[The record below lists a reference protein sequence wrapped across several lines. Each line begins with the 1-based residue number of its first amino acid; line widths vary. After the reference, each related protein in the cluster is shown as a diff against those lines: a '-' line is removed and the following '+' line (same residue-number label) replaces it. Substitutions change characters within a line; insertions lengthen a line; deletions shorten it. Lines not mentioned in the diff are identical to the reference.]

1 MLFPSSLKKMF
12 FPELG
17 CPNHIHNHMRSP
29 IRHAMMIPSVRLEPW
44 VRFFLR
50 VSLALGLL
58 LSVLPPS
65 PVAAAPGPEKGPD
78 AARVMEMVTWLSGE
92 KPFQTTRIYDRRGEP
107 LADIDDWGRRTIV
120 GFDEIPDFLIQ
131 ATIATEDR
139 RFYMHNGVDYR
150 AIARAAWQNTQAE
163 DIVSGGSTIT
173 QQLAR
178 LLFMPPSERYEQ
190 TLTRKVKEA
199 QLAIDLEKYYSKEE
213 ILAMYLNMVYYGH
226 RAYGVAA
233 AAEVY
238 FDKPLAELTPAECAL
253 LAGLPQSPVQYD
265 PLLHPRAA
273 LQRQSVVLSLMVEAG
288 VISAAEAAEIRAQP
302 LHFKAYQR
310 PANRAPHFVDYIRS
324 ILVERFGD
332 EGVHWGYQVH
342 TSLDLRYQ
350 ELAERIA
357 RAQVQE
363 MGKKHH
369 FNNAAVVMLHPV
381 TGEILAMV
389 GSVDFNDK
397 EIDGQV
403 NMAIEPRQPGS
414 SIKPVLYAAAFDRG
428 WSPASVIW
436 DQPVSY
442 KLNVRGALYTPHNIT
457 WRYYGPLHLRMAL
470 ANSLN
475 VPAVK
480 LLDQVGVPAMLET
493 ARKLGIHSWRKPARA
508 YGLSLAV
515 GGYETPLLEL
525 THAFATIAHQGV
537 YTPLHPITLLED
549 GAGRVV
555 YKADP
560 DREQSRAISPVA
572 AYQLASVLSDARAR
586 NMMFRRPSPLDTSQI
601 TAVKTGT
608 TDGWRDNLTVG
619 FTSYLAVGVWT
630 GNSDGHPM
638 TKAIGVYTAGP
649 IWHDVMESVWADPA
663 LYDALG
669 YANATLPQGFTPPPD
684 VVTIPVCDWM
694 PGKFN
699 PACPRMIPEVYAK
712 DAPQLPPAGRL
723 RGYCMPPGAENAPV
737 ETYFL
742 ALPKDDKEA
751 TRARDWMR
759 RRFGRTVQDL
769 DVCDVTPQTRKLV
782 QQPKLLPPR
791 QLVKITDVQ
800 NASAVVPQPSSQT
813 GE

>member
-1 MLFPSSLKKMF
+1 LNVFLV
-12 FPELG
+12 LG
-17 CPNHIHNHMRSP
+17 FLLVSVP
-29 IRHAMMIPSVRLEPW
+29 AMP
-44 VRFFLR
+44 
-50 VSLALGLL
+50 
-58 LSVLPPS
+58 
-65 PVAAAPGPEKGPD
+65 AAAQSDPASGPD
-78 AARVMEMVTWLSGE
+78 AARVIDMITWLRGE
-92 KPFQTTRIYDRRGEP
+92 PLFQTTRIYDRNGEL
-107 LADIDDWGRRTIV
+107 LAELDEEGRRTIV
-120 GFDEIPDFLIQ
+120 GYDEIPEFLIK

-139 RFYMHNGVDYR
+139 RFFEHGGIDYL
-150 AIARAAWQNTQAE
+150 AIARAAWQNSQSET
-163 DIVSGGSTIT
+163 IVSGGSTIT

-190 TLTRKVKEA
+190 SLMRKLKEA
-199 QLAIDLEKYYSKEE
+199 QLAIDLERYYSKEDV
-213 ILAMYLNMVYYGH
+213 LAMYLNTVYYGH

-233 AAEVY
+233 AAETY
-238 FDKPLAELTPAECAL
+238 FGKPLSELTPAEAAL
-253 LAGLPQSPVQYD
+253 LAGLPQSPVMYD
-265 PLLHPRAA
+265 PLENPAKARE
-273 LQRQSVVLSLMVEAG
+273 RQKTVLSLMVEAG
-288 VISAAEAAEIRAQP
+288 FIDAAQAAEIEAQP
-302 LHFKAYQR
+302 LNFHPYKR
-310 PANRAPHFVDYIRS
+310 PQVRAPHFVDYVRS
-324 ILVERFGD
+324 VLIERFGTQ
-332 EGVHWGYQVH
+332 GVNAGYQVI

-723 RGYCMPPGAENAPV
+723 RGYCMPAGAENAPV

-800 NASAVVPQPSSQT
+800 NASAVSPPSSQT